1 VLRAGHELLNGTVTI
16 TRLNAQQLDQE
27 IQGISSWKVVNGKLR
42 RELSFPDFVTAFGF
56 MAQIALIAERDNH
69 HPEWSN
75 VYNRVTIDL
84 TTHEASGIS
93 ERDIA
98 MAKSINSILSRLL

>member
-1 VLRAGHELLNGTVTI
+1 MLNGTVTI

-27 IQGISSWKVVNGKLR
+27 IQGIPSWKVVNGKLR
-42 RELSFPDFVTAFGF
+42 RELSFPDFVMAFGF
-56 MAQIALIAERDNH
+56 MVQIALIAERDNH

-98 MAKSINSILSRLL
+98 MAKAIDSIFP